1 MAISSALEMILS
13 KKRAHPYSDKQSI
26 EDLRAEH
33 RAAGAAI
40 PLPDGTVC
48 EAVDAGGV
56 PAEWISLESP
66 REENVF
72 LFIHGGAYYRGSA
85 AATRA
90 TAARISA
97 AAGMRCLSINYR
109 LAPEHVFPAAIDDTF
124 TSYKWL
130 LEQGVTHDKII
141 VGGISAGGGLALA
154 LLLKLKET
162 CQPQPAGAVP
172 MSAWTD
178 LTQSGESMHANAGS
192 DPFICKAYL
201 DRMARQYLDGVEPR
215 TALASPLFGEL
226 SGLPPMLIQVGTAE
240 SMFDDSQR
248 FADRAYVAGVEIEF
262 EPWDDMFHGWHGSAH
277 VLEDAQKAI
286 DSIGRFCRKIL

>member
-1 MAISSALEMILS
+1 MAISSALETILS
-13 KKRAHPYSDKQSI
+13 KKRARPYSDKQLI

-33 RAAGAAI
+33 QAAGAAI

-56 PAEWISLESP
+56 PAEWISLGSP
-66 REENVF
+66 RKENVF

-85 AATRA
+85 AASRS

-109 LAPEHVFPAAIDDTF
+109 LAPEHVFPAAMDDTF

-162 CQPQPAGAVP
+162 RQPQPAGAVP
-172 MSAWTD
+172 MSAWSD
-178 LTQSGESMHANAGS
+178 LTQSGNSMHANASS

-248 FADRAYVAGVEIEF
+248 FADRARAAGVEIEF

>member
-1 MAISSALEMILS
+1 MAISSALETILS

-33 RAAGAAI
+33 QLAGTAI

-56 PAEWISLESP
+56 PAEWVSLGSP

-130 LEQGVTHDKII
+130 LEQGVTHDKIV

-162 CQPQPAGAVP
+162 RELQPAGAVP

-178 LTQSGESMHANAGS
+178 LTQSGDSMHANASS

-201 DRMARQYLDGVEPR
+201 DRMARQYLDGVEAK

-248 FADRAYVAGVEIEF
+248 FADRARDAGVEIEF

>member
-13 KKRAHPYSDKQSI
+13 KKRARPYSDKQLI

-33 RAAGAAI
+33 QAAGAAI
-40 PLPDGTVC
+40 PLPDGTVF

-56 PAEWISLESP
+56 PAEWISLGSP

-162 CQPQPAGAVP
+162 RQPQPAGAVP

-178 LTQSGESMHANAGS
+178 LTQSGDSMHANAS
-192 DPFICKAYL
+192 RDPFICKAYL

-248 FADRAYVAGVEIEF
+248 FADRAYAAGVEIEF

>member
-1 MAISSALEMILS
+1 MAISSALETILS

-33 RAAGAAI
+33 QLAGAAI

-56 PAEWISLESP
+56 PAEWISLGSP

-130 LEQGVTHDKII
+130 LEQGVTHDKIV

-162 CQPQPAGAVP
+162 RELQPAGAVP

-178 LTQSGESMHANAGS
+178 LTQSGDSMHANASS

-201 DRMARQYLDGVEPR
+201 DRMARQYLDGVEATTPP
-215 TALASPLFGEL
+215 ASPLFGEL

-248 FADRAYVAGVEIEF
+248 FADRARDAGVEIEF

>member
-1 MAISSALEMILS
+1 MAISSALETILS

-33 RAAGAAI
+33 QLAGAAI

-56 PAEWISLESP
+56 PAEWISLGSP

-130 LEQGVTHDKII
+130 LEQGVTHDKIV

-162 CQPQPAGAVP
+162 RELQPAGAVP

-178 LTQSGESMHANAGS
+178 LTQSGDSMHANASS

-201 DRMARQYLDGVEPR
+201 DRMARQYLDGVEATTPP
-215 TALASPLFGEL
+215 ASPLFGEL

-248 FADRAYVAGVEIEF
+248 LADRARDAGVEIEF